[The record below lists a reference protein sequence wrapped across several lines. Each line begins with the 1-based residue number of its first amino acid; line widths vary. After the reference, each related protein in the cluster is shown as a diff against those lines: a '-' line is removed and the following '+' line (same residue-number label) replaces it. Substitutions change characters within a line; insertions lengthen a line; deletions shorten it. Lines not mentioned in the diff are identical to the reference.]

1 MVFKNFRPT
10 NRLLQTPSL
19 QSHAIAIVAALLT
32 TANLAM
38 ADSLDRPQF
47 RNGLWYFERTVEYVR
62 TPPNE
67 NVLLSKT
74 ETTRCVDPNVAM
86 RATFAST
93 DVGSCRSARPQ
104 ASGNQYIFSNR
115 CDFLGPVR
123 TEITA
128 ESEVAYTE
136 INVLFFDPLP
146 KRDMVVARRVGDC
159 EISGAQN
166 VGAGSSARKGR

>member
-1 MVFKNFRPT
+1 V
-10 NRLLQTPSL
+10 
-19 QSHAIAIVAALLT
+19 IAIIASLLT
-32 TANLAM
+32 TASFAR
-38 ADSLDRPQF
+38 ADGLDRPQF

-62 TPPNE
+62 APPNE

-74 ETTRCVDPNVAM
+74 EATRCVDPNVAM
-86 RATFAST
+86 KATFASA
-93 DVGSCRSARPQ
+93 DVGSCRSASPQ
-104 ASGNQYIFSNR
+104 TSGNQYIFSNR

-128 ESEVAYTE
+128 ESEIAYTE

-166 VGAGSSARKGR
+166 LGASASARKGR